1 MVVVMKVSVVVDDSG
16 NVVTLGG
23 VGASVLELSSGSV
36 VVVGLGCGLG
46 SDVCS
51 VVVGSF
57 VGSVVGSI
65 VGSVVGSVVGCS
77 VVDGSDVVFSVVV

>member
-16 NVVTLGG
+16 IVVTLGG

-36 VVVGLGCGLG
+36 VVGSAVG
-46 SDVCS
+46 SS
-51 VVVGSF
+51 VGSF
-57 VGSVVGSI
+57 VGFVVGSI